1 MRRFPE
7 TASRTM
13 RMTTVC
19 ASARGSKLS
28 FSKTRSV
35 WCDKSTRGLVRHD
48 LRPAAAADA
57 LVIGGITA
65 RRIRPV
71 HAEMPKGANTRAR
84 IFFQKFQFFSAAGAV
99 QVQDDFPVFS
109 FGAEIHGH
117 DVRRVFAAKGKA
129 QRVAAEERFE
139 HVVRARDRPFRPTHG
154 QTVWNGNLRS
164 PP

>member
-1 MRRFPE
+1 MRERARFE
-7 TASRTM
+7 TFVFENAVGVVRQKHAQ
-13 RMTTVC
+13 RVQ
-19 ASARGSKLS
+19 
-28 FSKTRSV
+28 
-35 WCDKSTRGLVRHD
+35 TRGLVRHD

-71 HAEMPKGANTRAR
+71 HAELPKGANTCAR
-84 IFFQKFQFFSAAGAV
+84 IFFQKFQFFSAVGAV

-117 DVRRVFAAKGKA
+117 DVRRVFAAKGET